1 MGILMEMQSGVFK
14 KYNPLEIWENYTAE
28 QVAKLSQC
36 ELELYY
42 IAKAPDMNVVFLRDE
57 YGNDWYQWLKTLS
70 KKNLK
75 VSYDPE
81 TKKIIH
87 FSYDASSIFPINQIV
102 VEVLPENVPDGF
114 VDAGYNAFGGS
125 FIFDKGKIIT
135 APVDY
140 ELKAQRKKQELLAYA
155 NNIIEPLKD
164 AIDLRMAT
172 EDEQNTLLAWRQYRV
187 LLLRVDTSHT
197 SNIIWPITPSS

>member
-1 MGILMEMQSGVFK
+1 MEMQSGVFK
-14 KYNPLEIWENYTAE
+14 KYNPLEIWGNYTAE
-28 QVAKLSQC
+28 QVAKFSQC

-57 YGNDWYQWLKTLS
+57 YGNDWCQWLKTLS
-70 KKNLK
+70 KKTLK
-75 VSYDPE
+75 ISYNPE

-87 FSYDASSIFPINQIV
+87 FSYDASSIFPIDQIV
-102 VEVLPENVPDGF
+102 VEVLPENVPDRF
-114 VDAGYNAFGGS
+114 VDAGNNAFGDS

-155 NNIIEPLKD
+155 NNIIELLKD
-164 AIDLRMAT
+164 AIDLGMAT
-172 EDEQNTLLAWRQYRV
+172 EEEKNTLLAWRKYRV
-187 LLLRVDTSHT
+187 FLLRVDTSHI